1 MAPDVRRLPRPLEDY
16 REYLHLV
23 ARLQVG
29 PDLRGKVD
37 PSDLVQQTL
46 LKAHQRQEQFRGE
59 NDAHLAAWLRRILGN
74 ELTDAVRRLNGVG
87 HQADLARLLE
97 DSAARLEAWLA
108 DDSLS
113 PGGQAVQHEDL
124 LHLAEALAALPDDQ
138 RLAVELK
145 HLHGRPVAEIGKLMG
160 RSKEAVGGLLRR
172 GLKKLRDVLN
182 ESQQ

>member
-1 MAPDVRRLPRPLEDY
+1 MASDGRRLPRPLEDF
-16 REYLHLV
+16 RDYLHLV
-23 ARLQVG
+23 ARLQLG

-46 LKAHQRQEQFRGE
+46 LKAHERQEQFRGE

-74 ELTDAVRRLNGVG
+74 HLADTLRHLNGVG
-87 HQADLARLLE
+87 DQVDLARLLE

-113 PGGQAVQHEDL
+113 PGGQAVHHEDL
-124 LHLAEALAALPDDQ
+124 LRLAEALAALPDDQ

-145 HLHGRPVAEIGKLMG
+145 HLHGRPVVEIGKLMG
-160 RSKEAVGGLLRR
+160 RSKESVGGLLRR
-172 GLKKLRDVLN
+172 GLKSLRDVLN
-182 ESQQ
+182 ESRQ